1 MLSRAFQRVV
11 LARRW
16 LTFVVLCLSFLFF
29 GAGSLNLFNMFRLN
43 LGLIADHGLMALTD
57 GAAQQLVELTVTL
70 AASMAAYVIFKACEH
85 SLVRGLTHNTE
96 PEEH

>member
-1 MLSRAFQRVV
+1 MLSRAFRRVV

-16 LTFVVLCLSFLFF
+16 LSFAVLCLSFILF

-43 LGLIADHGLMALTD
+43 LGLIAEHGVTALAD
-57 GAAQQLVELTVTL
+57 GAAQQLLELVFTL

-85 SLVRGLTHNTE
+85 SLVNGLIHHKE